1 MDDGA
6 APESAMYFESPDA
19 FRTWLEAHHDS
30 ATSLWVGFHKSKTGR
45 AGTTWRQSVDEALCF
60 GWIDGVRKPVDD
72 ERYVIRFSRR
82 KPGSIWSAVNIERVR
97 QLEAESRMREAGRA
111 AFAVRREN
119 RSGVYSYEQR
129 PTDLPE
135 PYATELS
142 RNPDAD
148 AFFAS
153 QPPSYRKAASW
164 WIVSAKTEATRQRRL
179 EQLISDSAAGLWIAP
194 LRRP

>member
-1 MDDGA
+1 MDDGT
-6 APESAMYFESPDA
+6 APESAVYFESPGA
-19 FRTWLEAHHDS
+19 FRVWLEAHHGS
-30 ATSLWVGFHKSKTGR
+30 VTSLWVGFHKSKTGR
-45 AGTTWRQSVDEALCF
+45 AGLSWPQSVDEALCF
-60 GWIDGVRKPVDD
+60 GWIDGLRKGVDD

-97 QLEAESRMREAGRA
+97 QLEAEGRMREAGRA
-111 AFAVRREN
+111 AFAARREN

-142 RNPDAD
+142 GNAD
-148 AFFAS
+148 AYAFFTS
-153 QPPSYRKAASW
+153 QPPSYRKAATW
-164 WIVSAKTEATRQRRL
+164 WVLSAKTEATRRRRL
-179 EQLISDSAAGLWIAP
+179 EQLVRDSAAGLRLAP

>member
-1 MDDGA
+1 MDDGTA
-6 APESAMYFESPDA
+6 AESAVYFESPAA
-19 FRTWLEAHHDS
+19 FRTWLEAHHDR
-30 ATSLWVGFHKSKTGR
+30 ATSLWVGFHKSRTGR
-45 AGTTWRQSVDEALCF
+45 AGLTWPQSVDEALCF
-60 GWIDGVRKPVDD
+60 GWIDGMRKRVDD

-97 QLEAESRMREAGRA
+97 QLEEEGRMREAGRA

-119 RSGVYSYEQR
+119 RSGAYSYEQR
-129 PTDLPE
+129 PMDLPE
-135 PYATELS
+135 PYATQLS
-142 RNPDAD
+142 GNPEAE

-153 QPPSYRKAASW
+153 QPPSYRRAAIW

-179 EQLISDSAAGLWIAP
+179 EQLVRDSAEGLRVGP

>member
-1 MDDGA
+1 MGDGR

-19 FRTWLEAHHDS
+19 WRTWLEAHHDS

-45 AGTTWRQSVDEALCF
+45 AELTWPQSVDEALCF
-60 GWIDGVRKPVDD
+60 GWIDGLRKRVDD

-82 KPGSIWSAVNIERVR
+82 KHGSMWSALNIERVR
-97 QLEAESRMREAGRA
+97 QLETEGRMREAGRA
-111 AFAVRREN
+111 AFAMRREN
-119 RSGVYSYEQR
+119 RSGVYSYEAR

-148 AFFAS
+148 AFLAA
-153 QPPSYRKAASW
+153 QPPSYRKAATW
-164 WIVSAKTEATRQRRL
+164 WILSAKTEVTRQRRL
-179 EQLISDSAAGLWIAP
+179 EQLIRDSAAGLRLAP

>member
-1 MDDGA
+1 MGDGT
-6 APESAMYFESPDA
+6 APESAVYFESPDA
-19 FRTWLEAHHDS
+19 WRTWLQAHHDS

-45 AGTTWRQSVDEALCF
+45 AGLTWPQSVDEALCF
-60 GWIDGVRKPVDD
+60 GWIDGVRKRVDD

-82 KPGSIWSAVNIERVR
+82 KHGSIWSAVNIERVR
-97 QLEAESRMREAGRA
+97 QLETAGHMREAGRA
-111 AFAVRREN
+111 AFAMRREN
-119 RSGVYSYEQR
+119 RSGVYSYEER

-148 AFFAS
+148 TFFAA
-153 QPPSYRKAASW
+153 QPPSYRKAATW
-164 WIVSAKTEATRQRRL
+164 WILSAKTEVTRQRRL
-179 EQLISDSAAGLWIAP
+179 EQLIRDSAAGQRIAL